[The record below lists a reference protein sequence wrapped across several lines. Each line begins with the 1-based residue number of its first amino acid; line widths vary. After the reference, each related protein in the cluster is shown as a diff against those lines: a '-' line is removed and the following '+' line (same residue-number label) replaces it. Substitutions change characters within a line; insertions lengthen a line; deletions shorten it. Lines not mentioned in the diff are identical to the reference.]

1 MLQESVKQ
9 IASERNPFGNRR
21 VVMTG
26 FFKVLKSNLLTV
38 LEKPISLLLIVSA
51 SFDVNSFLLD
61 GETLEEKDLPS

>member
-9 IASERNPFGNRR
+9 IASERNPLGNRR